1 MSIAIR
7 TRIGITNRLFKG
19 VVVNMYMKTEYNN
32 VTIIVLEKD
41 SGKRK
46 VNENQFC
53 PYGVHSSDNTH
64 GT

>member
-53 PYGVHSSDNTH
+53 LYGVHSSDNTH